1 MDMRVGVRPAVSG
14 EPSGE
19 PSGVSPEPVLGLVGG
34 DLMVRSR
41 IESVANRVGWRM
53 RDLRT
58 PQDAAGCTLV
68 VVDLNRD
75 REQRLHRLHE
85 VAVEVPGATVLAF
98 GPHLDVAAWRP
109 AARRAGAGT
118 CTVNS
123 RVERVLLD
131 RLSKLAA
138 DGGEQG

>member
-1 MDMRVGVRPAVSG
+1 MGVGPAVSG
-14 EPSGE
+14 APSGA
-19 PSGVSPEPVLGLVGG
+19 SPEPVLGLIGG

-41 IESVANRVGWRM
+41 IESVANRAGWRM

-58 PQDAAGCTLV
+58 PQDAAGCALV

-75 REQRLHRLHE
+75 REQRLQRLHE
-85 VAVEVPGATVLAF
+85 VAVGVPSASVLAF
-98 GPHLDVAAWRP
+98 GPHLDVSAWRP
-109 AARRAGAGT
+109 AARRAGAGS

-123 RVERVLLD
+123 QVERILLG

-138 DGGEQG
+138 DGGGQR